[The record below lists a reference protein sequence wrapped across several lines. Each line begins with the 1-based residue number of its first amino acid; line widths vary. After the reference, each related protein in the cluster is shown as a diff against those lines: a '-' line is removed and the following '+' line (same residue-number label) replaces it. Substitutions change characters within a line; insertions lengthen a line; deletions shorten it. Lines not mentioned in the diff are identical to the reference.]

1 MDFASFETF
10 SPFYQVT
17 QLLESREVRL
27 GLKRGERVRVQRERV
42 KFIALPFPF
51 SSQLKIWSF
60 HVVVV
65 QGRQR
70 NVEKRVMQSAH
81 KIYCV
86 LDVPVA
92 VAVD

>member
-42 KFIALPFPF
+42 KFIALPFTF
-51 SSQLKIWSF
+51 SSQLRIWSF

-65 QGRQR
+65 QGRHR
-70 NVEKRVMQSAH
+70 NVESAH